1 MQLSNGH
8 KLQDGKYRIEKKI
21 GQGGFGI
28 TYLARWYQKAQGAV
42 GVANVYSIV
51 VIKEF
56 FWSKYCNRDA
66 DGHTVSISSAEG
78 KEMMAQFKEKLKK
91 EGKIISRLSHPN
103 IVGILDIFE
112 ENNTAYLV
120 MQYIEGESLKD
131 KIARMGKIDETTVL
145 EYARQICSALTE
157 IHGKRILH
165 LDIKPSNVLID
176 EDDKVQLIDFGISKQ
191 YDETARETSDT
202 PLGVSAGYS
211 PMEQYGTLRS
221 FSPPTDIYAVGATLY
236 KMLTGETPLEA
247 TARNQFDLEPVTHFS
262 PNIGKKT
269 EEAIAKA
276 MSEKVRDR
284 FQTTEEFWKALNKKN
299 VAPDSLQKAGNT
311 KIDLPQKEKI
321 EIIRDETKIEKQP
334 VKVEKP
340 KQPAPPQPPVIDPE
354 PEESNSWKKI
364 LIGVGAAIAV
374 FAAVFYF
381 YSGKSE
387 NTSTVNPTGYVAT
400 EVPSASPDS
409 TVIPAAANEPVS
421 NRPQPTS
428 TVTPATVQPDTK
440 KEDVAKLLQQA
451 NSVFNDTGLGLA
463 RYDRSFQLY
472 KKAKGLG
479 GDVSTGYSNFL
490 SKAQSLIGGGSG
502 LDENVKNML
511 LYAQQLNNTQDVRDL
526 LAKYK

>member
-1 MQLSNGH
+1 MQLTNNH

-91 EGKIISRLSHPN
+91 EGKIISRLAHPN

-131 KIARMGKIDETTVL
+131 KIERLGKIDETTVL

-157 IHGKRILH
+157 IHGKLILH
-165 LDIKPSNVLID
+165 LDLKPSNVLID
-176 EDDKVQLIDFGISKQ
+176 EDNKVQLIDFGISKQ

-221 FSPPTDIYAVGATLY
+221 FSPPTDIYAAGATLY

-262 PNIGKKT
+262 PNVGKKT

-276 MSEKVRDR
+276 MSEKIRDR
-284 FQTTEEFWKALNKKN
+284 FQTAEEFWQTLNKKDA
-299 VAPDSLQKAGNT
+299 APDNLPKDDDT
-311 KIDLPQKEKI
+311 KIDTPQKEKI
-321 EIIRDETKIEKQP
+321 ETIRDETKIEKQP
-334 VKVEKP
+334 S
-340 KQPAPPQPPVIDPE
+340 PPPPPVIDPE
-354 PEESNSWKKI
+354 PKGSKGWKKI
-364 LIGVGAAIAV
+364 LIGIGAAIAV
-374 FAAVFYF
+374 FAAIFYF
-381 YSGKSE
+381 YSGKNE
-387 NTSTVNPTGYVAT
+387 NTSNGNPTENVVT
-400 EVPSASPDS
+400 EVPLVTPVDSAAVAV
-409 TVIPAAANEPVS
+409 TANEPVP
-421 NRPQPTS
+421 NQQQPQQTS
-428 TVTPATVQPDTK
+428 TVTPPPSTLQPDTK
-440 KEDVAKLLQQA
+440 KEDADKLLQQA
-451 NSVFNDTGLGLA
+451 NSIFNNSDLGLA
-463 RYDRSFQLY
+463 RYDQSFQLY

-479 GDVSTGYSNFL
+479 GDVSTGYRNFL
-490 SKAQSLIGGGSG
+490 SKAQSLIGSGSG
-502 LDENVKNML
+502 FDENVKTML
-511 LYAQQLNNTQDVRDL
+511 IYAQQLNNTQEVRDL
-526 LAKYK
+526 LAKCK